1 MVRIFP
7 VSTMFSN
14 LNTAVTD
21 FIGTTG
27 KYQKAYED
35 ARQTYLKAAKELKE
49 QTGPYKA
56 SRDAY
61 VAATA
66 TYTKSLYE

>member
-1 MVRIFP
+1 MFTQQR
-7 VSTMFSN
+7 TMFST
-14 LNTAVTD
+14 LSTTAVTD
-21 FIGTTG
+21 FIGQTG
-27 KYQKAYED
+27 KYQTAYES

>member
-1 MVRIFP
+1 
-7 VSTMFSN
+7 MFS
-14 LNTAVTD
+14 LLPTAVTD

-35 ARQTYLKAAKELKE
+35 ARATYLKAAKELKE

-56 SRDAY
+56 FCVNDT
-61 VAATA
+61 AATA

>member
-14 LNTAVTD
+14 LTTAVTD
-21 FIGTTG
+21 FIGQTG

-35 ARQTYLKAAKELKE
+35 ARATYLKAAKELKE
-49 QTGPYKA
+49 
-56 SRDAY
+56 
-61 VAATA
+61 
-66 TYTKSLYE
+66 